1 MTAPVRVVE
10 VTGPPLAGVTSLVA
24 ALRERMPETAFVEAD
39 ERTAGEPPAA
49 VVVVLSAVAPMT
61 ESDCRRV
68 DVATA
73 RAASMI
79 GVLAKVD
86 AHRGW
91 RDVLA
96 ADRAALL
103 VRSARY
109 RTMPW
114 VPVAAAPDVGPPE
127 LGPLVETLRNHLGA
141 NEITGRSA
149 LEARID
155 RLRAER
161 AALIRDRGRARSER
175 TLALRGGLA
184 RTRAMSTRFLRRRSL
199 VLRTEFRARA
209 ADVPRGG
216 AAELEAELR
225 SEVAALLEELDVL
238 VVAAVDELAET
249 LDVATPIQPP
259 SPPPAVAPELGG
271 PAVASRSGERRL
283 TTVLG
288 AGFGLGVA
296 MAVSRLLGG
305 LTHESAGAALIVG
318 ALSGFALTAWL
329 VMTRALLQ
337 DRALLD
343 RWVTEVV
350 ATTRWHGEESIA
362 SRLLAAELA
371 FVAASSAR
379 EEVESGVLAE
389 RLDALDAELRAL
401 MRRAASPNPA
411 SSPAPT
417 PDCR

>member
-1 MTAPVRVVE
+1 MAAPVRVVA
-10 VTGPPLAGVTSLVA
+10 VVGPPLAGVTSLVA

-68 DVATA
+68 DLAAA
-73 RAASMI
+73 RAAPVI

-96 ADRAALL
+96 ADRAALRA
-103 VRSARY
+103 RSARY
-109 RTMPW
+109 RAMPW

-127 LGPLVETLRNHLGA
+127 LGPLVETLRNQLDA
-141 NEITGRSA
+141 NGVREQSA
-149 LEARID
+149 LEARIG

-161 AALIRDRGRARSER
+161 AALIRDRSRASSER
-175 TLALRGGLA
+175 ALALRGGLPRA
-184 RTRAMSTRFLRRRSL
+184 RSTSGRFLRQRSL
-199 VLRTEFRARA
+199 SMRTEFRARA
-209 ADVPRGG
+209 ADTPRGG

-225 SEVAALLEELDVL
+225 GEVAALLEELDVL
-238 VVAAVDELAET
+238 VLAAVDELAHT
-249 LDVATPIQPP
+249 LDVALPSQPP
-259 SPPPAVAPELGG
+259 SPPPAVAPER
-271 PAVASRSGERRL
+271 PPVASRSGERRL

-305 LTHESAGAALIVG
+305 LTHEWAGAALAVG

-350 ATTRWHGEESIA
+350 TTARWQGEELIA

-371 FVAASSAR
+371 IAAASSAR
-379 EEVESGVLAE
+379 EEAESAVLAE

-401 MRRAASPNPA
+401 MRRAGP
-411 SSPAPT
+411 PAPATT
-417 PDCR
+417 PQPARDCR